1 MSTFLFDSNKYKN
14 KYEINNHLSENVPF
28 KNIYTPETK
37 KSFNSL
43 NDLNIYKKLSQNQD
57 KKHEEND
64 LFVDLKLNLGDN
76 KVKKDYLFK
85 KYNDIINSKNYQ
97 INLKN
102 FLNETKHEKDYYN
115 EHYKEIYKTKKLS
128 INNRYNKYNDIK
140 RNNHK
145 KIANTLISN
154 SIDIINNNPFNKM
167 RLNKS
172 ESKKIIDINNINNL
186 LNNYNKENYSIL
198 KDILNRE
205 EKNEINRKKSKY
217 VYSLKNIFLDNYKEM
232 YPYLQKNKNNNVN
245 VFEEDIEFYNKE
257 EDEDKNNINLNN
269 IKTIENELCLDRIR
283 QIKEDIERKINPRKK
298 KKKKIKE
305 NKSFVKYI
313 KEKEIEK
320 ENERE
325 LELKEK
331 MSDDDYTEYYIS
343 NSYMVLEFSYKE
355 EINYLNRN
363 YMEDK
368 GKSILNFNDDP
379 KKILFCL
386 FDGHGG
392 DSVSNFLQKNFAQYM
407 KKYLKKQELDEEED
421 LDFEE
426 LFKEIDEK
434 LKEQKYY
441 QIGSTATIIYIIEEE
456 ENKKILYCVN
466 IGDTRC
472 ILTQTNGS
480 RKLSYDD
487 LATDKKEFD
496 RINNEGGYI
505 FNGRVCGKL
514 MLSRAFGDWEQKTSG
529 VISCPHITKIEIDE
543 NCKYVIIA
551 SDGVWDVLDD
561 LDVYSLSLKT
571 ESSKDLCHKIIDKSL
586 EEGSE
591 DNISCFVIKL
601 NN

>member
-1 MSTFLFDSNKYKN
+1 MSTCLSDSNKYKN

-28 KNIYTPETK
+28 KNIYTPGSK

-43 NDLNIYKKLSQNQD
+43 NDLNIYKQLSQNQD

-257 EDEDKNNINLNN
+257 EDEDKNDINLNN

-298 KKKKIKE
+298 KKKK
-305 NKSFVKYI
+305 NK
-313 KEKEIEK
+313 
-320 ENERE
+320 
-325 LELKEK
+325 
-331 MSDDDYTEYYIS
+331 
-343 NSYMVLEFSYKE
+343 
-355 EINYLNRN
+355 
-363 YMEDK
+363 
-368 GKSILNFNDDP
+368 
-379 KKILFCL
+379 
-386 FDGHGG
+386 
-392 DSVSNFLQKNFAQYM
+392 
-407 KKYLKKQELDEEED
+407 
-421 LDFEE
+421 
-426 LFKEIDEK
+426 
-434 LKEQKYY
+434 
-441 QIGSTATIIYIIEEE
+441 
-456 ENKKILYCVN
+456 
-466 IGDTRC
+466 
-472 ILTQTNGS
+472 
-480 RKLSYDD
+480 RK
-487 LATDKKEFD
+487 
-496 RINNEGGYI
+496 
-505 FNGRVCGKL
+505 
-514 MLSRAFGDWEQKTSG
+514 
-529 VISCPHITKIEIDE
+529 
-543 NCKYVIIA
+543 
-551 SDGVWDVLDD
+551 
-561 LDVYSLSLKT
+561 
-571 ESSKDLCHKIIDKSL
+571 
-586 EEGSE
+586 
-591 DNISCFVIKL
+591 
-601 NN
+601 

>member
-28 KNIYTPETK
+28 KNIDTPETK

-257 EDEDKNNINLNN
+257 EDEDKNDINLNN

-313 KEKEIEK
+313 KEKENEK

-331 MSDDDYTEYYIS
+331 MSDDDYTEYYIT

-392 DSVSNFLQKNFAQYM
+392 DSVSIFLQKNFAQYM

-487 LATDKKEFD
+487 LATDKKEFE

-571 ESSKDLCHKIIDKSL
+571 ESSKELCHKIIDKSL

>member
-1 MSTFLFDSNKYKN
+1 MSTFLFESNKYKN

-167 RLNKS
+167 HLNKS

-257 EDEDKNNINLNN
+257 EDEDKNDINLNN

-298 KKKKIKE
+298 KKKK
-305 NKSFVKYI
+305 NK
-313 KEKEIEK
+313 
-320 ENERE
+320 
-325 LELKEK
+325 
-331 MSDDDYTEYYIS
+331 
-343 NSYMVLEFSYKE
+343 
-355 EINYLNRN
+355 
-363 YMEDK
+363 
-368 GKSILNFNDDP
+368 
-379 KKILFCL
+379 
-386 FDGHGG
+386 
-392 DSVSNFLQKNFAQYM
+392 
-407 KKYLKKQELDEEED
+407 
-421 LDFEE
+421 
-426 LFKEIDEK
+426 
-434 LKEQKYY
+434 
-441 QIGSTATIIYIIEEE
+441 
-456 ENKKILYCVN
+456 
-466 IGDTRC
+466 
-472 ILTQTNGS
+472 
-480 RKLSYDD
+480 RK
-487 LATDKKEFD
+487 
-496 RINNEGGYI
+496 
-505 FNGRVCGKL
+505 
-514 MLSRAFGDWEQKTSG
+514 
-529 VISCPHITKIEIDE
+529 
-543 NCKYVIIA
+543 
-551 SDGVWDVLDD
+551 
-561 LDVYSLSLKT
+561 
-571 ESSKDLCHKIIDKSL
+571 
-586 EEGSE
+586 
-591 DNISCFVIKL
+591 
-601 NN
+601 